1 MECRYNISA
10 VQQFSSSAVQQ
21 SLHLSLSSSKNLI
34 RRCLG
39 AVKRRLV
46 RYSRIASDFSRKR
59 DKYCI
64 ICGHKVGRFY
74 PYGVSD
80 EIFTRHHI
88 IGGGR
93 RENCICPYCGNVDR
107 NRWQYYVIKNFTGL
121 TTEAGISVLHFAPE
135 PSNSELIK
143 SNPNCTYI
151 TADIV
156 PGRADY
162 SADMTNLHQFRDGE
176 FDYVIA
182 NHVLEHIQ
190 DEAKA
195 FSELKRVLKPN
206 GKLIISFPICT
217 DILTYEDASITTEEG
232 RLKAFGQ
239 EDHVRLYG
247 TDFKE
252 RIENYG
258 FDVKVYRPEGELSP
272 EAIEK
277 YALIKDDVMMVC
289 SVRE

>member
-1 MECRYNISA
+1 M
-10 VQQFSSSAVQQ
+10 
-21 SLHLSLSSSKNLI
+21 
-34 RRCLG
+34 
-39 AVKRRLV
+39 
-46 RYSRIASDFSRKR
+46 
-59 DKYCI
+59 
-64 ICGHKVGRFY
+64 
-74 PYGVSD
+74 
-80 EIFTRHHI
+80 
-88 IGGGR
+88 
-93 RENCICPYCGNVDR
+93 CPYCGNNDR
-107 NRWQYYVIKNFTGL
+107 TRWQYYVLKNYTGL
-121 TTEAGISVLHFAPE
+121 TTESGIRVLHFAPE
-135 PSNSELIK
+135 KPSSKLIK

-156 PGRADY
+156 PGIADY
-162 SADMTNLHQFRDGE
+162 AADMTNLHQFGDGS

-217 DILTYEDASITTEEG
+217 DMLTYEDASITTEEG

-239 EDHVRLYG
+239 RDHVRLYG

-252 RIENYG
+252 RIEGYG
-258 FDVKVYRPEGELSP
+258 FEVRVYRPEGALSP
-272 EAIEK
+272 EEIEK
-277 YALIKDDVMMVC
+277 YSLIKDDVMMVC